1 LGQAGSE
8 QVAAS
13 LRYFADPDH
22 LGDFLT
28 GLFFLAREVVQR
40 QPQLAES
47 LDELVEGYDDEQF
60 LEALP
65 ALRLAFSYFSP
76 REKDYLARTIL
87 KTLDRTAEPALP
99 DLEVNLETAEA
110 VLAFETRLF
119 KSIKTYGLFR
129 PGPPEA
135 SEGEVNR

>member
-1 LGQAGSE
+1 MTNQE
-8 QVAAS
+8 RKAA
-13 LRYFADPDH
+13 LEAIVYAADEPA
-22 LGDFLT
+22 T
-28 GLFFLAREVVQR
+28 IE
-40 QPQLAES
+40 QLAEALGEEKLAVQAS

-87 KTLDRTAEPALP
+87 KTLDREAEPALP

-119 KSIKTYGLFR
+119 KSVKTYGLFR

-135 SEGEVNR
+135 SEEEVNR